1 MGLVLAKTRGTMAI
15 NTVVNERGF
24 HRTRILQGNQ
34 NFPKILPQEL
44 CKNPEILHKRFQHN
58 ISVTRGVFRNT
69 RMIFSS
75 LDVVTT
81 KFGQARIK
89 SIDLYEVH
97 AMVGDPIS
105 VKSVWSNLT
114 DRCVFDLDNN
124 KWVYGYQIENQ

>member
-1 MGLVLAKTRGTMAI
+1 MKKRLYI
-15 NTVVNERGF
+15 N
-24 HRTRILQGNQ
+24 
-34 NFPKILPQEL
+34 
-44 CKNPEILHKRFQHN
+44 
-58 ISVTRGVFRNT
+58 
-69 RMIFSS
+69 
-75 LDVVTT
+75 DVVTT

-97 AMVGDPIS
+97 AMVGDPIA

>member
-1 MGLVLAKTRGTMAI
+1 MKKRLYI
-15 NTVVNERGF
+15 N
-24 HRTRILQGNQ
+24 
-34 NFPKILPQEL
+34 
-44 CKNPEILHKRFQHN
+44 
-58 ISVTRGVFRNT
+58 
-69 RMIFSS
+69 
-75 LDVVTT
+75 DVVTT

-105 VKSVWSNLT
+105 VKSIWANLT

>member
-1 MGLVLAKTRGTMAI
+1 MKKRLYI
-15 NTVVNERGF
+15 N
-24 HRTRILQGNQ
+24 
-34 NFPKILPQEL
+34 
-44 CKNPEILHKRFQHN
+44 
-58 ISVTRGVFRNT
+58 
-69 RMIFSS
+69 
-75 LDVVTT
+75 DVVTT

-105 VKSVWSNLT
+105 VKAVGNNLT